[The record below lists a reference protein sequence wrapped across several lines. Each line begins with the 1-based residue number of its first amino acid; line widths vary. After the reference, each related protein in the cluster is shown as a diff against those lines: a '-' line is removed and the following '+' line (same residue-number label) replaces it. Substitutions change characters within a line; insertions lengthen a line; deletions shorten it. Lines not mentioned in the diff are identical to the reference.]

1 LKENNVQQRSLGG
14 DVSVSSIGLG
24 CMGMSQSY
32 GSGDDVESTATIEAA
47 LDAGMNFLDTAD
59 IYGMGKNEALVG
71 RAIANRRDSVFLATK
86 FGNAGVAGPEGA
98 ARGVDGRPE
107 YVKQAC
113 ADSLRRLGT
122 DYIDLY
128 YQHRVDP
135 LVPIEETWG
144 ALGELVAE
152 GKVRYLGI
160 SEAAPDTVRRAHA
173 TAPISASQ
181 NEYSL
186 WSRDPEDGLLDTLRE
201 LGIALVAYS
210 PIGRG
215 FLSGTITSPDQF
227 EADDNRRNH
236 PRFQGAN
243 FDKNLELGTKITS
256 LAKEKG
262 VTPSQLAIAWVLA
275 QGDDVIP
282 IPGTKRRSYLFENL
296 AATEVTLSAEDLR
309 QIEELAPK
317 GSTAGDRYPA
327 AQMARINL

>member
-1 LKENNVQQRSLGG
+1 
-14 DVSVSSIGLG
+14 
-24 CMGMSQSY
+24 MSQSY
-32 GSGDDVESTATIEAA
+32 GSHDDVESIATIEAA
-47 LDAGMNFLDTAD
+47 LDAGVNFLDTAD
-59 IYGMGKNEALVG
+59 IYGMGGNEELVG
-71 RAIANRRDSVFLATK
+71 RAIASRRDSVVLATK

-98 ARGVDGRPE
+98 TRGVDGRPE
-107 YVKQAC
+107 YVKRAC
-113 ADSLRRLGT
+113 ADSLRRLGV

-160 SEAAPDTVRRAHA
+160 SEAAPETVRKAHA
-173 TAPISASQ
+173 TAPITASQ

-201 LGIALVAYS
+201 LGISLVAYS

-227 EADDNRRNH
+227 EANDGRRNH
-236 PRFQGAN
+236 PRFQGEN
-243 FDKNLELGTKITS
+243 FAKNLELVTKITS
-256 LAKEKG
+256 LAEEKG

-275 QGDDVIP
+275 QGVDIVP
-282 IPGTKRRSYLFENL
+282 IPGTKRRSYLAENL
-296 AATEVTLSAEDLR
+296 AAEEVTLSAEDLR
-309 QIEELAPK
+309 QIDELAPK
-317 GSTAGDRYPA
+317 GSTSGDRYPA